1 MRIQNLI
8 QVELTVVEK
17 MRSIIHCQ
25 KPEVIQSH
33 FGIGLNTWVKL
44 REGHAIR
51 HSVAQRLLQ
60 RLQRDAVI

>member
-1 MRIQNLI
+1 MRVQKLI
-8 QVELTVVEK
+8 EIEPTVVDK
-17 MRSIIHCQ
+17 MRSIIQCQ
-25 KPEVIQSH
+25 KPELIQNH

-44 REGHAIR
+44 REGKAIR